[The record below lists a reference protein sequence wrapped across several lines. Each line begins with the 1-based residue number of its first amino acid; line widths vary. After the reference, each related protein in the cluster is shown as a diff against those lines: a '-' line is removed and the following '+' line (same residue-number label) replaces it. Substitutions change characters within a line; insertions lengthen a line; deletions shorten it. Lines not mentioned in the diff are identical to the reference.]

1 MAMKTFS
8 ANLLP
13 KLALLPSQ
21 KVVLQRYKVFFY
33 FCVTVETLDTIRF
46 NVDDI
51 RVCKILGST
60 MENSRIIPGMVFKRF
75 VDSEVKNVK
84 NAKIAVSNTHP
95 RFHEVQ
101 T

>member
-1 MAMKTFS
+1 
-8 ANLLP
+8 
-13 KLALLPSQ
+13 
-21 KVVLQRYKVFFY
+21 
-33 FCVTVETLDTIRF
+33 
-46 NVDDI
+46 
-51 RVCKILGST
+51 